1 MPLRYAYTPQKQSTA
16 MTHHGT
22 HHPPTTHCCQVASAL
37 YSPELTKEGGGAL
50 ATLYPE
56 DVIARAKAYH
66 AATNGSGMGAYT
78 GLSNPSS
85 NP

>member
-1 MPLRYAYTPQKQSTA
+1 M
-16 MTHHGT
+16 
-22 HHPPTTHCCQVASAL
+22 ASAL

-78 GLSNPSS
+78 GLS
-85 NP
+85 